1 MVADAASDDR
11 FARDP
16 YFTDVDRCSLMAV
29 PILNRGT
36 LRAVLL
42 LENRLIRAAFTAG
55 RLDAVQ
61 LIAGQLA
68 VSLDNA
74 QLYAELTASRAR
86 IVAAADQ
93 ARQRIERDL
102 HDGTQ
107 QRLVSLAL
115 HLRAAQAGAP
125 PALAAELDRVVAEA
139 AGALDELRETARGIH
154 PAILAEGGLR
164 PALRTLARRS
174 PAHIDLQVHVKGRLA
189 EPVEVSVYYFVAE
202 ALTNAAKHAR
212 ATAVRVEV
220 DIIGEVLSVAVSDN
234 GIGGADFTGGTGLA
248 GLRDRVEA
256 IGGRM
261 YLDSPRRAGT
271 SLRAELPLTAANGG

>member
-1 MVADAASDDR
+1 M
-11 FARDP
+11 
-16 YFTDVDRCSLMAV
+16 
-29 PILNRGT
+29 
-36 LRAVLL
+36 
-42 LENRLIRAAFTAG
+42 
-55 RLDAVQ
+55 
-61 LIAGQLA
+61 
-68 VSLDNA
+68 
-74 QLYAELTASRAR
+74 
-86 IVAAADQ
+86 
-93 ARQRIERDL
+93 
-102 HDGTQ
+102 
-107 QRLVSLAL
+107 
-115 HLRAAQAGAP
+115 
-125 PALAAELDRVVAEA
+125 
-139 AGALDELRETARGIH
+139 
-154 PAILAEGGLR
+154 
-164 PALRTLARRS
+164 
-174 PAHIDLQVHVKGRLA
+174 KGRLA